1 MSIEEGKII
10 SLIGPNGAGKTT
22 LFNLICGFLQP
33 DKGGVLFKG
42 EKITGLSPHLIANL
56 GIARTFQ
63 NLRLIRRLTVSEN
76 VLLGFRN
83 QKGEGFIG
91 ALLEYKAG
99 REERENVEKALGL
112 LEFVGLLEM
121 ANEEAEA
128 LSYGQQKLLSLACSL
143 ATNAELFL
151 LDEPVAGIA
160 PEMIN
165 KILEIIRDLKSRG
178 KTIFLIE
185 HNMEAVIEVSDR
197 VVVMDEGKKIA
208 EGSPSQIRHDPK
220 VIEAYLS

>member
-22 LFNLICGFLQP
+22 LFNLICGFLPP
-33 DKGGVLFKG
+33 DKGEVLFKG

-63 NLRLIRRLTVSEN
+63 NLRLIRRLMVSEN
-76 VLLGFRN
+76 VLLGIRN

>member
-1 MSIEEGKII
+1 MTIEEGKII

-22 LFNLICGFLQP
+22 LFNLICGFLLP
-33 DKGGVLFKG
+33 NKGEVLFKG
-42 EKITGLSPHLIANL
+42 KEITGLSPHLIANL
-56 GIARTFQ
+56 GLARTFQ
-63 NLRLIRRLTVSEN
+63 NLRLIRRLTVLEN
-76 VLLGFRN
+76 VLLSFRN
-83 QKGEGFIG
+83 QKGESFIG
-91 ALLEYKAG
+91 ALLGYKAG
-99 REERENVEKALGL
+99 REEKANIEKALGL
-112 LEFVGLLEM
+112 LEFVGLFEM

-143 ATNAELFL
+143 ATDAKLFL

-178 KTIFLIE
+178 KTVFLIE
-185 HNMEAVIEVSDR
+185 HNMEAVMEISDR

-208 EGSPSQIRHDPK
+208 EGSSSQIRQDPK